1 MSALESSPAGTP
13 GTDWTLGGAAS
24 APHNPPPADRF
35 ARYHRG
41 DRNVF
46 LVYVALIWLGIL
58 SGFGPQV
65 AKHLKTGAPA
75 YPPIVHVHA
84 LVFVGWL
91 TLLTTQVLLIRSGR
105 ASLHRRLGIVG
116 AILAAVMIVIGPATA
131 VVVDRLRLALPHPD
145 PGFLV
150 VQMLDIV
157 AFAGLVIPAFVWRK
171 DPSIH
176 KRLIL
181 LATIYISDAG
191 FSRWQGDAMEALF
204 GNGFWGNATQLYF
217 GSDLLV
223 LGVGLYDWITRK
235 RLHWAY
241 LAGVAWIGAVEL
253 TALSVYTSPGWAP
266 IAQRLLSG
274 H

>member
-1 MSALESSPAGTP
+1 MSALESSQAGTS
-13 GTDWTLGGAAS
+13 GTDWPLGGAAS
-24 APHNPPPADRF
+24 APRNPPPADRF

-41 DRNVF
+41 DRNFF
-46 LVYVALIWLGIL
+46 LIYVALIWLGIL

-65 AKHLKTGAPA
+65 AKHLRTDAPA
-75 YPPIVHVHA
+75 YPYIVHFHA

-105 ASLHRRLGIVG
+105 ASLHRRLGIIG
-116 AILAAVMIVIGPATA
+116 AILAVVMIVIGPTTA
-131 VVVDRLRLALPHPD
+131 VIVDRLQLALPHPD
-145 PGFLV
+145 PGFLA
-150 VQMLDIV
+150 VQMMDIV

-181 LATIYISDAG
+181 LATLYISDAG

-204 GNGFWGNATQLYF
+204 GNGFWGNAAQLYF

-235 RLHWAY
+235 RLHGAY
-241 LAGVAWIGAVEL
+241 IAGVAWIGAMEL
-253 TALSVYTSPGWAP
+253 IALSVYTSPGWAP
-266 IAQRLLSG
+266 VAQRLLSG

>member
-1 MSALESSPAGTP
+1 MSASESSQIGASE
-13 GTDWTLGGAAS
+13 TDWTLGGAAS
-24 APHNPPPADRF
+24 APRNPPPANRF

-41 DRNVF
+41 DRNFF
-46 LVYVALIWLGIL
+46 LVYVGLIWLGIL

-65 AKHLKTGAPA
+65 IKHVKTNAPA
-75 YPPIVHVHA
+75 YPLIVHIHA

-105 ASLHRRLGIVG
+105 ADLHRRLGIAG

-150 VQMLDIV
+150 VQTFDIL
-157 AFAGLVIPAFVWRK
+157 AFAGLVVPALVWRK
-171 DPSIH
+171 DPSVH

-181 LATIYISDAG
+181 LATLYIADAG
-191 FSRWQGDAMEALF
+191 FARWQGDAMEAWF
-204 GNGFWGNATQLYF
+204 GNGFWGNAMQLYF
-217 GSDLLV
+217 GTDLLV

-235 RLHWAY
+235 RLHRAY
-241 LAGVAWIGAVEL
+241 IAGVAWIGAVQL
-253 TALSVYTSPGWAP
+253 TALSVYMSPGWAP
-266 IAQRLLSG
+266 IALRLLG